1 MPFKSQAQRGFMYA
15 KHPKLANEF
24 EAATPEGAKLPEH
37 VAKMAD
43 GGEVEGSSV
52 AQMIDDLHNRYIRSQ
67 GDNGN
72 LKGLQDVASS
82 SDTVKGYADGGDVQ
96 PQPFGVGGQS
106 GDGQSNLDA
115 LMSLIKSGG
124 VAPAMPGMQGS
135 LTQNLATSIGQGVT
149 APGTAGVINNG
160 LGTNLQ
166 DAPQAPPQPD
176 PNVDQS
182 FIDTMNNA
190 QNGGMDVSG
199 GSPVPQKPQGQ
210 PSADP
215 SLSDTAS
222 ALNKT
227 PSTNYDFYGD
237 VGSDKRAALYKQ
249 LLDQQRSPG
258 NLAAQAVGGIGDAI
272 SNSFG
277 GQHNNFQNEARDIA
291 AKNTENRIG
300 SVDTQ
305 RTQKMQDMNA
315 NIEMQMNDPNSRIA
329 KSMQSTLKSAGL
341 NVPGGMP
348 PSVMLK
354 VAGPLGELAF
364 KQAQIQETA
373 QYHGSEV
380 ANKKQGLAQQEW
392 EYKTSHP
399 ILNAIGNA
407 MDGSGSPQAAPPIGQ
422 PVKHASGAIVTKVK

>member
-1 MPFKSQAQRGFMYA
+1 MDMMEILASLRRDRTDASQADQ
-15 KHPKLANEF
+15 
-24 EAATPEGAKLPEH
+24 
-37 VAKMAD
+37 
-43 GGEVEGSSV
+43 
-52 AQMIDDLHNRYIRSQ
+52 IDP
-67 GDNGN
+67 
-72 LKGLQDVASS
+72 VVTS
-82 SDTVKGYADGGDVQ
+82 SDTVKNPNEEKGMKEEAGNYADGGDVQ

-106 GDGQSNLDA
+106 GDGQSNMDA
-115 LMSLIKSGG
+115 LMALIKSGG
-124 VAPAMPGMQGS
+124 VAPAIPGMQGS

-149 APGTAGVINNG
+149 APGTAAVMNNG

-166 DAPQAPPQPD
+166 DAPQTPPPATTPPPPPAPPMSPPVNMPQSQP
-176 PNVDQS
+176 PA
-182 FIDTMNNA
+182 T
-190 QNGGMDVSG
+190 
-199 GSPVPQKPQGQ
+199 
-210 PSADP
+210 P
-215 SLSDTAS
+215 SLSDTSS
-222 ALNKT
+222 ALNKA

-258 NLAAQAVGGIGDAI
+258 NMLAQAAGGIGDAI

-277 GQHNNFQNEARDIA
+277 GQHNNFQNETRDIA

-300 SVDTQ
+300 AVDTQ

-354 VAGPLGELAF
+354 VAGPLGELAM
-364 KQAQIQETA
+364 KQATIAEMA
-373 QYHGSEV
+373 QYHGAEV

-407 MDGSGSPQAAPPIGQ
+407 MDSSGSSKGLPPIGQ
-422 PVKHASGAIVTKVK
+422 SVKHGSGATITRIK